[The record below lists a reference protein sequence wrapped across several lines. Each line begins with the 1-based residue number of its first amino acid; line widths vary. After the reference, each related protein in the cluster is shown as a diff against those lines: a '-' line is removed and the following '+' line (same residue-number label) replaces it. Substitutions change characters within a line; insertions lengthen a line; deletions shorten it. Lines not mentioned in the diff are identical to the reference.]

1 MRFVSIRL
9 RWISWRS
16 TTEVI
21 LNICNWT
28 VWRMKIKHRF
38 AWMSRSETRTVRQHS
53 NSRESPGVIINVRLR
68 PSNPLIPQS
77 GRLLSKSLLVCIHL
91 ERKRIWSAVIEKFS
105 LDPVKPVLV
114 RESQG
119 SRHIS
124 LQWTFASVTNIQS
137 FDLFENNQSIFSSNV
152 TDYLA
157 NQTQFSRN
165 ITDGLLPFHT
175 YALSIDALRNED
187 DVFILAI
194 IILFEFSPIVRYS
207 PTWFLFSRMKEV
219 NLISL
224 EISVERWLFPSH
236 LSTTSTKSQH
246 DWSEYFHSWRTSV
259 I

>member
-28 VWRMKIKHRF
+28 VWRMKIKHLF
-38 AWMSRSETRTVRQHS
+38 VSMSRSETRTVRQHS
-53 NSRESPGVIINVRLR
+53 NSRELSVVIINVRLR
-68 PSNPLIPQS
+68 LSNPLIPQS
-77 GRLLSKSLLVCIHL
+77 GRLLSNSLLVCIL
-91 ERKRIWSAVIEKFS
+91 DERKRIWSAVIEKFS

-175 YALSIDALRNED
+175 YALFDRRSQKWRWCLY
-187 DVFILAI
+187 
-194 IILFEFSPIVRYS
+194 FSYNYSVRVQS
-207 PTWFLFSRMKEV
+207 NREIFSD
-219 NLISL
+219 LISVL
-224 EISVERWLFPSH
+224 TDEGGELH
-236 LSTTSTKSQH
+236 LSWNVSGTLTFPFSS
-246 DWSEYFHSWRTSV
+246 
-259 I
+259 